1 MLLSPFHAF
10 ISLCV
15 CVCVCV
21 CFVYDFYVLFMHSFP
36 CVCVCVS
43 GSVFLYYCSP
53 VLKSLMAKVVS
64 TLETTR
70 AKHMS
75 DLPSFYERALW
86 LVSVLAQVGTG
97 TFYNNHSSS
106 SHLLFIIITVVAVIS
121 IVWSLI
127 NKGEHTALYIIDKCI
142 HETSNI

>member
-1 MLLSPFHAF
+1 M
-10 ISLCV
+10 CV

-21 CFVYDFYVLFMHSFP
+21 HVCVHACVRVY
-36 CVCVCVS
+36 VCVS

-97 TFYNNHSSS
+97 
-106 SHLLFIIITVVAVIS
+106 LFIIITAVAVIS

-127 NKGEHTALYIIDKCI
+127 NQGEETALYIIDKYL

>member
-1 MLLSPFHAF
+1 
-10 ISLCV
+10 
-15 CVCVCV
+15 
-21 CFVYDFYVLFMHSFP
+21 
-36 CVCVCVS
+36 
-43 GSVFLYYCSP
+43 
-53 VLKSLMAKVVS
+53 MAKVVS

-106 SHLLFIIITVVAVIS
+106 SHLLFIIITVVVAMQKPLCLAWDTLDSGGVHHFKS
-121 IVWSLI
+121 KMHS
-127 NKGEHTALYIIDKCI
+127 
-142 HETSNI
+142 